1 MKKIIFTKLLMLL
14 TISGIYAQQFG
25 EIDPNFN
32 IALGVGANGNV
43 SCAATQPDGKTIIV
57 GSFTKYG
64 TVDKNRICR
73 LNLDGTVDNSFNS
86 GTGCDALVTDVK
98 IQTDGKILILGA
110 FSSYNNIACN
120 RIARLNPDGTLD
132 NSFTA
137 GTIANNGFSFS
148 LSVMAV
154 QPDGKLLIGGIF
166 STYNGVNVKNIA
178 LLNIDGSLDTTFVTT
193 IGQFQLIELIVVLPT
208 SKILVIGQS
217 TVSSQT
223 GTTRITRLNVD
234 GSFDSTYNGSVTG
247 RINDV
252 QMQAD
257 GKMLIGGSFSNYQL
271 TPRNNIARLN
281 INGTLDTTFDPG
293 TSTDNTVE
301 NIKLLSNGKIIISG
315 NFTSFNG
322 VAKSSLAAINTDGSL
337 DSTFDVGNN
346 ANFIL
351 GAGENAN
358 RIIAKIAEK
367 PDGKIII
374 VGKFI
379 SINGIPRGRLAQLNA
394 DGTFD
399 TTFFNPS
406 GFGSGSNNS
415 IVSATLQTDGK
426 IVVVGSFT
434 SYNSISKVATFR
446 LNTDGTLDVPFTPVT
461 VSSGAG
467 AAVEYCI
474 VVQPDGK
481 ILVAGRHL
489 DNNFVL
495 RGRLIR
501 VNAEFGSLDQ
511 TFVPGSSSNTNGDV
525 FTIALQT
532 DGKIL
537 IGGVFSTYN
546 GVTRNGIARLNADG
560 TIDST
565 FNPLLGANNGV
576 NTIVVQPDGKI
587 LIGGNFTTY
596 NGISRNRV
604 ARLNSDGTLDTNF
617 VIGTGA
623 NNEVNAIALKT
634 DGKILIGGF
643 FTSYNGIVKRSF
655 ARLNFDGSLDGTF
668 GSGIGPNS
676 GVRTIKIKLDEKII
690 IGGDF
695 TSYDG
700 TSKNRIA
707 FLNFDGT
714 LDTSHN
720 IGTGANNSVR
730 DIIIQPDGKVV
741 IVGDFDTF
749 NSTPA
754 GRITRLLSNNTILTR
769 KEFTYN
775 QLTVYPNPSSGIFN
789 IQTKNLIENA
799 TITVADLN
807 GRIVYQAKSENAD
820 NKSLNL
826 NNLSNGIYI
835 LNIANGNVKYAQKLV
850 KQ

>member
-1 MKKIIFTKLLMLL
+1 MKKILFTKLLILL
-14 TISGIYAQQFG
+14 TISGMYAQQFG

-43 SCAATQPDGKTIIV
+43 NCAATQPDGKTIIV

-64 TVDKNRICR
+64 SVDKNRICR
-73 LNLDGTVDNSFNS
+73 LNLDGTVDASFNS
-86 GTGCDALVTDVK
+86 GTGCNDFVKDAK
-98 IQTDGKILILGA
+98 IQTDGKIVILGV
-110 FSSYNNIACN
+110 FTSYNNVACN
-120 RIARLNPDGTLD
+120 RIARLNSDGTLD
-132 NSFTA
+132 NSFTV
-137 GTIANNGFSFS
+137 GTIANNGFSFG
-148 LSVMAV
+148 LDVVAV

-166 STYNGVNVKNIA
+166 STYNGVNVTNIA
-178 LLNIDGSLDTTFVTT
+178 RLNIDGSLDTTFVTT

-223 GTTRITRLNVD
+223 GATNIKRLNAD
-234 GSFDSTYNGSVTG
+234 GSIDSTYNGSVTG
-247 RINDV
+247 SINDV

-257 GKMLIGGSFSNYQL
+257 GKMLIGGSFSNYRL

-281 INGTLDTTFDPG
+281 INGTLDTAFDPG
-293 TSTDNTVE
+293 TGTDDTVD

-322 VAKSSLAAINTDGSL
+322 VAKSRLAAINTDGSL
-337 DSTFDVGNN
+337 DSTFDVGTN

-399 TTFFNPS
+399 ATFFNPS
-406 GFGSGSNNS
+406 GFGSGSNSS
-415 IVSATLQTDGK
+415 IVSAALQTDGK
-426 IVVVGSFT
+426 IVVAGSFT
-434 SYNSISKVATFR
+434 RYNNIPKIATFR
-446 LNTDGTLDVPFTPVT
+446 INADGILDEPFNPST
-461 VSSGAG
+461 VGADG
-467 AAVEYCI
+467 AVEYC
-474 VVQPDGK
+474 VAVQPDGK

-489 DNNFVL
+489 DNNLVL
-495 RGRLIR
+495 SARLIR
-501 VNAEFGSLDQ
+501 VNADNGSLDQ

-537 IGGVFSTYN
+537 IGGVFTTYN

-565 FNPLLGANNGV
+565 FNPLLGANNAV

-596 NGISRNRV
+596 NGISRNRI

-643 FTSYNGIVKRSF
+643 FTSYNDIVKRSF

-668 GSGIGPNS
+668 GS
-676 GVRTIKIKLDEKII
+676 
-690 IGGDF
+690 
-695 TSYDG
+695 
-700 TSKNRIA
+700 
-707 FLNFDGT
+707 
-714 LDTSHN
+714 
-720 IGTGANNSVR
+720 
-730 DIIIQPDGKVV
+730 
-741 IVGDFDTF
+741 
-749 NSTPA
+749 
-754 GRITRLLSNNTILTR
+754 
-769 KEFTYN
+769 
-775 QLTVYPNPSSGIFN
+775 
-789 IQTKNLIENA
+789 
-799 TITVADLN
+799 
-807 GRIVYQAKSENAD
+807 
-820 NKSLNL
+820 
-826 NNLSNGIYI
+826 
-835 LNIANGNVKYAQKLV
+835 
-850 KQ
+850 

>member
-1 MKKIIFTKLLMLL
+1 MKKILFTKLLMLL
-14 TISGIYAQQFG
+14 TISGMYAQQFG

-43 SCAATQPDGKTIIV
+43 NCAATQPDGKTIIV

-64 TVDKNRICR
+64 SVDKNRICR
-73 LNLDGTVDNSFNS
+73 LNLDGTVDASFNS
-86 GTGCDALVTDVK
+86 GTGCNDFVKDAK
-98 IQTDGKILILGA
+98 IQTDGKIVILGV
-110 FSSYNNIACN
+110 FTSYNNVACN
-120 RIARLNPDGTLD
+120 RIARLNSDGTLD
-132 NSFTA
+132 NSFTV
-137 GTIANNGFSFS
+137 GTIANNGFSFG
-148 LSVMAV
+148 LDVVAV

-166 STYNGVNVKNIA
+166 STYNGVNVTNIA
-178 LLNIDGSLDTTFVTT
+178 RLNIDGSLDTTFVTT

-223 GTTRITRLNVD
+223 GATNIKRLNAD
-234 GSFDSTYNGSVTG
+234 GSIDSTYNGSVTG
-247 RINDV
+247 SINDV

-257 GKMLIGGSFSNYQL
+257 GKMLIGGSFSNYRL

-281 INGTLDTTFDPG
+281 INGTLDTAFDPG
-293 TSTDNTVE
+293 TGTDDTVD

-322 VAKSSLAAINTDGSL
+322 VAKSRLAAINTDGSL
-337 DSTFDVGNN
+337 DSTFDVGTN

-379 SINGIPRGRLAQLNA
+379 SINGISRGRLAQLNA

-399 TTFFNPS
+399 ATFFNPS
-406 GFGSGSNNS
+406 GFGSGSNSS
-415 IVSATLQTDGK
+415 IVSAALQTDGK
-426 IVVVGSFT
+426 IVVAGSFT
-434 SYNSISKVATFR
+434 RYNNIPKIATFR
-446 LNTDGTLDVPFTPVT
+446 INADGILDEPFNPST
-461 VSSGAG
+461 VGADG
-467 AAVEYCI
+467 AVEYC
-474 VVQPDGK
+474 VAVQPDGK

-489 DNNFVL
+489 DNNLVL
-495 RGRLIR
+495 SARLIR
-501 VNAEFGSLDQ
+501 VNADNGSLDQ

-565 FNPLLGANNGV
+565 FNPVLGANNAV
-576 NTIVVQPDGKI
+576 NTIVLQPDGKI

-596 NGISRNRV
+596 NGISRNRI

-623 NNEVNAIALKT
+623 NNEVNVIALKA

-643 FTSYNGIVKRSF
+643 FTSYNGIVKRFF

-676 GVRTIKIKLDEKII
+676 GVRIIKIKSDEKII

-700 TSKNRIA
+700 TSKNRIV
-707 FLNFDGT
+707 FLNVDGT
-714 LDTSHN
+714 LDLSHN

-741 IVGDFDTF
+741 IAGDFDTF

-754 GRITRLLSNNTILTR
+754 GRITRLLSNNTLLTI

-775 QLTVYPNPSSGIFN
+775 QLTVYPNPSTGIFN
-789 IQTKNLIENA
+789 IQTKNPIENA
-799 TITVADLN
+799 TMTVYDLN
-807 GRIVYQAKSENAD
+807 GRIVYQAKSENIE
-820 NKSLNL
+820 NKSLDL

-835 LNIANGNVKYAQKLV
+835 LNIANGNVKYSQKII

>member
-1 MKKIIFTKLLMLL
+1 MKKILFIKLLILL
-14 TISGIYAQQFG
+14 TISGMYAQQFG
-25 EIDPNFN
+25 EIDLNFN
-32 IALGVGANGNV
+32 VALGVGANGNV
-43 SCAATQPDGKTIIV
+43 NCAATQPDGKTIIV

-64 TVDKNRICR
+64 SVDKNRICR
-73 LNLDGTVDNSFNS
+73 LNLDGTVDASFNS
-86 GTGCDALVTDVK
+86 GTGCNDFVKDAK
-98 IQTDGKILILGA
+98 IQTDGKIVILGV
-110 FSSYNNIACN
+110 FTSYNNVACN
-120 RIARLNPDGTLD
+120 RIARLNSDGTLD
-132 NSFTA
+132 NSFTV
-137 GTIANNGFSFS
+137 GTIANNGFSFG
-148 LSVMAV
+148 LDVVAV

-166 STYNGVNVKNIA
+166 STYNGVNVTNIA
-178 LLNIDGSLDTTFVTT
+178 RLNIDGSLDTTFVTT

-223 GTTRITRLNVD
+223 GATNIKRLNAD
-234 GSFDSTYNGSVTG
+234 GSIDSTYNGSVTG
-247 RINDV
+247 SINDV

-257 GKMLIGGSFSNYQL
+257 GKMLIGGSFSNYRL

-281 INGTLDTTFDPG
+281 INGTLDTAFDPG
-293 TSTDNTVE
+293 TGTDDTVD

-322 VAKSSLAAINTDGSL
+322 VAKSRLAAINTDGSL
-337 DSTFDVGNN
+337 DSTFDVGTN

-379 SINGIPRGRLAQLNA
+379 SINGISRGRLAQLNA

-399 TTFFNPS
+399 ATFFNPS
-406 GFGSGSNNS
+406 GFGSGSNSS
-415 IVSATLQTDGK
+415 IVSAALQTDGK
-426 IVVVGSFT
+426 IVVAGSFT
-434 SYNSISKVATFR
+434 RYNNIPKIATFR
-446 LNTDGTLDVPFTPVT
+446 INADGILDEPYNPST
-461 VSSGAG
+461 VGAG
-467 AAVEYCI
+467 GAVEYC
-474 VVQPDGK
+474 VAVQPDGK

-489 DNNFVL
+489 DNNLVL
-495 RGRLIR
+495 SARLIR
-501 VNAEFGSLDQ
+501 VNADNGSLDQ

-537 IGGVFSTYN
+537 IGGVFTTYN

-565 FNPLLGANNGV
+565 FNPVLGANNAV

-596 NGISRNRV
+596 NGISRNRI

-623 NNEVNAIALKT
+623 NNEVNVIALKA

-643 FTSYNGIVKRSF
+643 FTSYNGIVKRCF
-655 ARLNFDGSLDGTF
+655 ARLNFDGSLEGTF

-676 GVRTIKIKLDEKII
+676 GVRIIKIKPDEKII

-700 TSKNRIA
+700 TSKNRIV
-707 FLNFDGT
+707 FLNVDGT
-714 LDTSHN
+714 LDLSHN

-754 GRITRLLSNNTILTR
+754 GRIKRLLSNNTLLTI

-775 QLTVYPNPSSGIFN
+775 QLTVYPNPSTGIFN
-789 IQTKNLIENA
+789 IQTKNPIEKG
-799 TITVADLN
+799 TMTVYDLN
-807 GRIVYQAKSENAD
+807 GRIVYQAKSEKIK
-820 NKSLNL
+820 NKSLDL

-835 LNIANGNVKYAQKLV
+835 LNIANGNVKYSQKII